1 MENYFT
7 IKLFTEF
14 YIPFVIT
21 AGFIVISILAILI
34 ALICNALENK
44 FKNRIEKAEKLE
56 SRMEDHN
63 GKEKSEK
70 DSL

>member
-1 MENYFT
+1 METYFT

-21 AGFIVISILAILI
+21 AGFIVISILAISI

-44 FKNRIEKAEKLE
+44 FKKKN
-56 SRMEDHN
+56 
-63 GKEKSEK
+63 
-70 DSL
+70 